1 MIIIMYS
8 PTKENNKIINNVRMG
23 INPKKHIIKGTR
35 KIKSNEE
42 LKKNQTASHS
52 I

>member
-1 MIIIMYS
+1 MYS

-35 KIKSNEE
+35 KIKSKEE
-42 LKKNQTASHS
+42 LKKHNEL
-52 I
+52 